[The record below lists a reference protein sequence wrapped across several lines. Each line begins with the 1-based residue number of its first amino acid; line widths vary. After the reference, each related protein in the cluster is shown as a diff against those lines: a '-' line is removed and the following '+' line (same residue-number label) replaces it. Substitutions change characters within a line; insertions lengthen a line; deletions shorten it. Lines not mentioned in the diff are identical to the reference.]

1 MIVDWKSYGWAENYT
16 QSYYH
21 NFPLL
26 IIVLLAISLLNI
38 LLTSTLVLLKLIGL
52 QSLWTV
58 FLLVV
63 SMKNLAIGGKW
74 LTWDQIFHG
83 IHLYLIYK
91 VRCEVEFQKDTVFLE
106 ILTDPYDLSHWSS
119 VLAFS
124 MFIATILLKSALLD
138 ISVNLA
144 SDLVIINYP
153 WDYEIQ
159 G

>member
-58 FLLVV
+58 FLLLV
-63 SMKNLAIGGKW
+63 SMKNLASGGKW

-106 ILTDPYDLSHWSS
+106 ILTDPYDLRHWSS

-124 MFIATILLKSALLD
+124 MFIATILLKSALSD

>member
-58 FLLVV
+58 FLLLV
-63 SMKNLAIGGKW
+63 SMKNLASGGK
-74 LTWDQIFHG
+74 
-83 IHLYLIYK
+83 
-91 VRCEVEFQKDTVFLE
+91 
-106 ILTDPYDLSHWSS
+106 
-119 VLAFS
+119 
-124 MFIATILLKSALLD
+124 
-138 ISVNLA
+138 
-144 SDLVIINYP
+144 
-153 WDYEIQ
+153 
-159 G
+159 

>member
-1 MIVDWKSYGWAENYT
+1 MILDWKSYSWAENCT

-21 NFPLL
+21 NFPQL
-26 IIVLLAISLLNI
+26 IIVLLAIYLLNI
-38 LLTSTLVLLKLIGL
+38 LLTSILVLLKLIGL

-58 FLLVV
+58 FLLLVLI
-63 SMKNLAIGGKW
+63 KTLAIGGKW
-74 LTWDQIFHG
+74 FTWDQIFHG

-91 VRCEVEFQKDTVFLE
+91 VRCEVEFQKDTVLLE
-106 ILTDPYDLSHWSS
+106 ILTDPYDLRHWSS

-124 MFIATILLKSALLD
+124 MFIAIILLKSASLD

-153 WDYEIQ
+153 WHYEIQ